1 MNIDDALLLIR
12 EIPDY
17 PKPGIRFQDITPLLA
32 HGEAFIAT
40 TEKFASFADSST
52 LVAGIEARG
61 FIFASAVA
69 NQLHSGFIPIRKAG
83 KLPHLTISESYGLEY
98 GVDTLEVHI
107 DAVPKGAKVL
117 LIDDVQF
124 ICNKDQTQEAFFHIF
139 NSLYDQQKQIVFTCD
154 QYPRDMNGLTDI
166 DSILL
171 ANLYFVSCNCKGK
184 RYELARKYLTSKI
197 NKTLTNRNGKP
208 VKVLSLD

>member
-1 MNIDDALLLIR
+1 MKIDDALSLIR

-32 HGEAFIAT
+32 HGEAFIAI
-40 TEKFASFADSST
+40 TEKFATFADSST

-69 NQLHSGFIPIRKAG
+69 NQLRSGFVPIRKAG

-107 DAVPKGAKVL
+107 DAVTPGSKVL
-117 LIDDVQF
+117 LIDDVLATGGTIGAAIELIQRLGGEVTHVLALLE
-124 ICNKDQTQEAFFHIF
+124 ISGLPGRERLNQKYPKIPVT
-139 NSLYDQQKQIVFTCD
+139 SLV
-154 QYPRDMNGLTDI
+154 
-166 DSILL
+166 
-171 ANLYFVSCNCKGK
+171 VS
-184 RYELARKYLTSKI
+184 
-197 NKTLTNRNGKP
+197 
-208 VKVLSLD
+208 